1 MEVSRAQGLNDVL
14 GAITAGSDTT
24 STVLSGLFYH
34 LFSNRVT
41 FDRLRVEVDSE
52 FPPGEGEPFDGTRL
66 AELKYLNAIMYVF
79 LIGSYLLFDNIL
91 CMFPVVMRRCVYS
104 PPFQQVFNG
113 HRRRELEVNGLEIS
127 MFFL

>member
-34 LFSNRVT
+34 LFSNRVA

-52 FPPGEGEPFDGTRL
+52 FPPGEGEPFDTSKL
-66 AELKYLNAIMYVF
+66 AKMPYLNA
-79 LIGSYLLFDNIL
+79 
-91 CMFPVVMRRCVYS
+91 VM
-104 PPFQQVFNG
+104 
-113 HRRRELEVNGLEIS
+113 
-127 MFFL
+127 